1 MFQIYKDE
9 VRQGFRI
16 TFENGYAISVQFS
29 KGNYCSNRNAET
41 LDGTGTDGEI
51 AVLYDDTIVDGFFKD
66 SQWKWIKSSDDDVAS
81 YVSPNQLADV
91 IRLLVTL
98 PKPNDDE
105 IWKNQ
110 DKYWKTRRI
119 KIMYRE
125 NNDG

>member
-16 TFENGYAISVQFS
+16 TFENGYAISVQ
-29 KGNYCSNRNAET
+29 CSNQDAKT
-41 LDGTGTDGEI
+41 LDGTGTDGQI

-110 DKYWKTRRI
+110 DLTLSRRI
-119 KIMYRE
+119 KIIYK
-125 NNDG
+125 

>member
-29 KGNYCSNRNAET
+29 RGNYCSNRNAET
-41 LDGTGTDGEI
+41 LDDTGTDAEI
-51 AVLYDDTIVDGFFKD
+51 AVMYDDTIVDGFFKD

-81 YVSPNQLADV
+81 YVGPNELAEV
-91 IRLLVTL
+91 IENVSKL
-98 PKPNDDE
+98 PKPNDNE

-110 DKYWKTRRI
+110 DRLI
-119 KIMYRE
+119 KIIYQ
-125 NNDG
+125 NKD

>member
-29 KGNYCSNRNAET
+29 RRNYCSNRDAII
-41 LDGTGTDGEI
+41 LDGTGTDSEI

-110 DKYWKTRRI
+110 DLTLSRRI
-119 KIMYRE
+119 KIIYK
-125 NNDG
+125 